1 MTDTQKKNINAE
13 EIGYMSYNKLNV
25 FMTILLLG
33 FSITF
38 AILGDRVNISNP
50 FTSMGDWNWKTIGI
64 VILFIVGIVS
74 AGIPIFKLGL
84 EIINN
89 PIIIAAIISIISI
102 GGIGHLL
109 LPEYGA
115 YILDGILAVFL
126 LAGFIPRFSSIYRM
140 LPESRP
146 ASFKM
151 EESSSQANKSFTAPS
166 SILFHLKNIFNL
178 KNISNLINSLSN
190 KPSASSSLAASSAEA
205 ASSSSTSSM
214 IRAFKI
220 SVSLTVSLIILIIS
234 VAAILG
240 LPAPS
245 S

>member
-1 MTDTQKKNINAE
+1 MTDNNIIAK

-64 VILFIVGIVS
+64 VILFIVGIVVGIVV
-74 AGIPIFKLGL
+74 AGISIFKLGL

-115 YILDGILAVFL
+115 YILDGILSLFVL
-126 LAGFIPRFSSIYRM
+126 YIIYKKFIR
-140 LPESRP
+140 
-146 ASFKM
+146 
-151 EESSSQANKSFTAPS
+151 
-166 SILFHLKNIFNL
+166 
-178 KNISNLINSLSN
+178 
-190 KPSASSSLAASSAEA
+190 SSL
-205 ASSSSTSSM
+205 
-214 IRAFKI
+214 
-220 SVSLTVSLIILIIS
+220 
-234 VAAILG
+234 
-240 LPAPS
+240 
-245 S
+245 